1 MALDQCP
8 DCSGTMP
15 DEAMCCPH
23 CGWRAESRADGDA
36 FFGDIAKLL
45 IVVAGFFLYA
55 WWNYFRN

>member
-8 DCSGTMP
+8 DCSGTMS
-15 DEAMCCPH
+15 DKAMRCPH
-23 CGWRAESRADGDA
+23 CGWRPESRADA
-36 FFGDIAKLL
+36 LFGDIAKLL